1 MFHGV
6 GSNAVEG
13 TECSL
18 PPCRDNRSQIT
29 LMVPAS
35 IYHLHCSLY
44 PPPSSL
50 PLLLPGSPFFPK
62 GRKCTASIAGIR
74 SSAKISRD
82 LCQIKTYQ
90 PLETLSPGGTTYHTH
105 TQTIHKQA
113 AGGERKHT
121 NQIGFPGGH
130 NCHSYKIINIRKG
143 KNVRQQTPLF
153 VQLVPNLI
161 EVALMGGSNSVE
173 QG

>member
-1 MFHGV
+1 MQPP
-6 GSNAVEG
+6 
-13 TECSL
+13 

-35 IYHLHCSLY
+35 IYHLHCSLL

-50 PLLLPGSPFFPK
+50 PLLLPGSPFFRK
-62 GRKCTASIAGIR
+62 GRKCTASIAGNH

-105 TQTIHKQA
+105 TNYPQTSCRWR
-113 AGGERKHT
+113 EEKHH

-130 NCHSYKIINIRKG
+130 NCHSYKIIDIGKG
-143 KNVRQQTPLF
+143 KNVRQHKPLF
-153 VQLVPNLI
+153 AQLVPNLI